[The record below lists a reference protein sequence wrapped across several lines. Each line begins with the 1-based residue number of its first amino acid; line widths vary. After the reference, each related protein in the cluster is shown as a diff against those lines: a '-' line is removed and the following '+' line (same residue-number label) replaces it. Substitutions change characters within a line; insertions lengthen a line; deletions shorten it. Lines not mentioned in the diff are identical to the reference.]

1 VGLQH
6 SEETR
11 KKISE
16 RTKLAVRKIKV
27 AKLANLG
34 LTEGEY
40 EAVKEIFKKQ
50 RIEFKRTGGIT
61 EEGRRKISESVKAR
75 WQDETFRS
83 NFSAKMKG
91 IRRNRKEARKDV
103 SDSKPLLRGEGDENS
118 TKETALQSTDLRHR
132 NSELLKARWKTPEFR
147 ARMTKGDRSPG
158 WREAISKAIREKWT
172 DPVYRDTMCKE
183 RASRKYRK
191 VNHADSSYFVSRRP
205 RTRSVRLTE
214 GTQREEEAKLLRLA
228 KKQER
233 KVRRCEAISM
243 ILLLLFLWS

>member
-1 VGLQH
+1 ML
-6 SEETR
+6 
-11 KKISE
+11 
-16 RTKLAVRKIKV
+16 KIKE
-27 AKLANLG
+27 AKLAALGMTEEEYKAQTKIMKAQQKESKKTGG
-34 LTEGEY
+34 LTE
-40 EAVKEIFKKQ
+40 A
-50 RIEFKRTGGIT
+50 
-61 EEGRRKISESVKAR
+61 GRRKISETVRAR
-75 WQDETFRS
+75 WQDETFRR
-83 NFSAKMKG
+83 NYSAKMKG
-91 IRRNRKEARKDV
+91 NRQHSDETRKRISESIRLKWKDGEYRAKMIIQP
-103 SDSKPLLRGEGDENS
+103 STELRQRIS
-118 TKETALQSTDLRHR
+118 ET
-132 NSELLKARWKTPEFR
+132 LKAKWEDPEFR
-147 ARMTKGDRSPG
+147 ARMTKISRERTPE